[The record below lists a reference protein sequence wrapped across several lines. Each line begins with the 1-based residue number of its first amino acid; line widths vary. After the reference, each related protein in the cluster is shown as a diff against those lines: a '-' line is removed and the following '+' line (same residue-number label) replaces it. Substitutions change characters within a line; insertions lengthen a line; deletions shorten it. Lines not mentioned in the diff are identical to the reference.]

1 MRSLLR
7 WLGGYVK
14 IRVEGLS
21 TERFINLCSRNNIY
35 IRGLAPS
42 GNGYEMYLALSDFR
56 KIRPLAHRSH
66 TRIRVT
72 GRYGM
77 PFSLFRWRHRKLF
90 LCRDPFVRRSS

>member
-7 WLGGYVK
+7 WIGGYVK

-42 GNGYEMYLALSDFR
+42 GNGYEMYLAL
-56 KIRPLAHRSH
+56 
-66 TRIRVT
+66 
-72 GRYGM
+72 
-77 PFSLFRWRHRKLF
+77 
-90 LCRDPFVRRSS
+90 